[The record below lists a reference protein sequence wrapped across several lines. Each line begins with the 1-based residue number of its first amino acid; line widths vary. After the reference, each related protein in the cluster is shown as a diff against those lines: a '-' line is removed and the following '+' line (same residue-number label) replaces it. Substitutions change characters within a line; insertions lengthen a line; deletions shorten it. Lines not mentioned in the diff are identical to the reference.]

1 MKNNKINLRE
11 ILDSVETLI
20 MTGDDFEYIF
30 KDESIGDEFIHIYNM
45 YASGDF
51 KYEVIESFLLANEE
65 YINKENLIL
74 ILARNIQIQINT
86 INEMEENLKLVG
98 TIDNKDAKEKAIT
111 DDAIKRRK
119 AILEKSIKLISSKWK
134 GLNTIFTFYKYDEKN
149 RQYIVDVADSREII
163 DRKNINANKNK
174 KRFNEINA
182 TFVEEGKDE
191 ENIGIQYLL
200 QILNLNDFKQAFINE
215 SFYTNI
221 IRVAYNRKIADVKGI
236 SSKEAQIFSQNDKEE
251 CSNLITEMR
260 FDNYAPYM
268 EKILEELI
276 KYVDFDKL
284 LLITAYRLETGLEQI
299 ASEKKTEGYKAIV
312 EAIAEN
318 IEDKEK
324 IVTYII
330 ECENKDKQIV
340 EVEKELSYKKLEKFL
355 GRFAND
361 QYISQ
366 STAKGYREEV
376 DNKEKN
382 FYDLPNEYIDIIFS
396 TREIEER
403 ISLSEENFMF
413 AIEKFNWDNMKIIEN
428 LNEYGIPSIEFIS
441 RLVALNKINSTDVC
455 NLYFEGVLNL
465 EDLNK
470 MAAVLDLSDIINS
483 NILNE
488 QYKKTIQSNSTEEN
502 TKTYKKY
509 LNLYKSMYVDGKD
522 EEEKEALSEE
532 IIELIMENNTNDNKK
547 LYLAALENY
556 FENGIITLNSVIH
569 WGEMLLDLNEEQ
581 IVMIFYKDGLIN
593 VKDVQNLIVN
603 KELDFEFFSRL
614 VLNGQINK
622 EEIIKIAFEGLISE
636 QDITKLYKKGILSDK
651 IIKQLEQ
658 KNIISSKR
666 AKKILDKVSEKE
678 LQEAEWILG
687 EDFEKV
693 SSKNGISSNIYYGEG
708 NEGYK
713 QTFKFIIHPNEREKL
728 FELMGAYKKTKNIN
742 VNESNPFYNYDF
754 YLIPD
759 EEDGIKGKNSIVIAE
774 RIYEDKNTQDR
785 FAVDNATYFF
795 YYKDIP
801 QVIRGAYRNKGKAL
815 EEMESQKIIK
825 HRVNHFILDEQR
837 NGHWALGVLFK
848 AALMM
853 SEDDEIFSK
862 EKAEQKTEALR
873 VLFEKYSDD
882 ELKEIFKQQE
892 RIDNTDECL
901 YEILECLGN
910 EEHNSD
916 NDDKDDKYTEDI
928 IL

>member
-1 MKNNKINLRE
+1 
-11 ILDSVETLI
+11 
-20 MTGDDFEYIF
+20 
-30 KDESIGDEFIHIYNM
+30 
-45 YASGDF
+45 
-51 KYEVIESFLLANEE
+51 
-65 YINKENLIL
+65 
-74 ILARNIQIQINT
+74 
-86 INEMEENLKLVG
+86 
-98 TIDNKDAKEKAIT
+98 
-111 DDAIKRRK
+111 
-119 AILEKSIKLISSKWK
+119 
-134 GLNTIFTFYKYDEKN
+134 
-149 RQYIVDVADSREII
+149 
-163 DRKNINANKNK
+163 
-174 KRFNEINA
+174 
-182 TFVEEGKDE
+182 
-191 ENIGIQYLL
+191 
-200 QILNLNDFKQAFINE
+200 
-215 SFYTNI
+215 
-221 IRVAYNRKIADVKGI
+221 
-236 SSKEAQIFSQNDKEE
+236 
-251 CSNLITEMR
+251 
-260 FDNYAPYM
+260 
-268 EKILEELI
+268 
-276 KYVDFDKL
+276 
-284 LLITAYRLETGLEQI
+284 
-299 ASEKKTEGYKAIV
+299 
-312 EAIAEN
+312 
-318 IEDKEK
+318 
-324 IVTYII
+324 
-330 ECENKDKQIV
+330 
-340 EVEKELSYKKLEKFL
+340 
-355 GRFAND
+355 
-361 QYISQ
+361 
-366 STAKGYREEV
+366 
-376 DNKEKN
+376 
-382 FYDLPNEYIDIIFS
+382 
-396 TREIEER
+396 
-403 ISLSEENFMF
+403 
-413 AIEKFNWDNMKIIEN
+413 
-428 LNEYGIPSIEFIS
+428 
-441 RLVALNKINSTDVC
+441 
-455 NLYFEGVLNL
+455 
-465 EDLNK
+465 

-636 QDITKLYKKGILSDK
+636 QDITKLYKKGILSDE